1 MPSIRITDKT
11 LNRFKTLADGRPG
24 DFFVNKLLDYYE
36 NLLATPVALS
46 VTSPAPTKPDIPEM
60 TEILDADALSFL
72 QDQGTI
78 ELDLEKIFGDG
89 LWDDDKLN
97 SLKVQVRGKELG
109 ATVFGKWE
117 KLGVIL

>member
-1 MPSIRITDKT
+1 MPNIRVTDKT
-11 LNRFKTLADGRPG
+11 LERFKKLADGRPG
-24 DFFVNKLLDYYE
+24 ESFINKLLDCYE
-36 NLLATPVALS
+36 QPAPVAPP
-46 VTSPAPTKPDIPEM
+46 TPITPAKPEITELA
-60 TEILDADALSFL
+60 EILDADALSFL

-97 SLKVQVRGKELG
+97 SLRIQVRGKELG